1 MVFCLLT
8 RGNQKIIVMKKL
20 IRTLLPLLVVLC
32 SYNLSIAQDSKKV
45 GISQEPNSLLWEIS
59 GNGIEKP
66 SYLYGTIHMICES
79 DFFMKEKVNTAFAK
93 TSKLALEINMADT
106 TEMKYMQ
113 KVAMGTIP
121 LSKQLTVSQA
131 KKLDQI
137 LQKIAGMSLSQVDNY
152 SMVTVMS
159 LIAMKS
165 GSCANIKSYE
175 MEFLAKAISAKKTII
190 GLEKAQEQMDI
201 INNALTNEEMITMLG
216 EMNQELTKQMVQDY
230 KQENIKNIYT
240 AATDVKMIN
249 EADKKLMLD
258 NRNLNWIAKI
268 SELMKSESVFFAVGA
283 GHLSGEYG
291 VINLL
296 RNAGYTVNPI
306 LN

>member
-106 TEMKYMQ
+106 SEMKYMQ
-113 KVAMGTIP
+113 KVAMGTMP
-121 LSKQLTVSQA
+121 LSKQLSASQA

-165 GSCANIKSYE
+165 GGCVNIKSYE
-175 MEFLAKAISAKKTII
+175 MEFLAKAIAAKKLVI

-201 INNALTNEEMITMLG
+201 ISKAFTDEEMINMLG
-216 EMNQELTKQMVQDY
+216 EMNQELFKKSVKDY

-240 AATDVKMIN
+240 AATDVKMMN
-249 EADKKLMLD
+249 EEDKKLILD
-258 NRNLNWIAKI
+258 NRNLNWIAKM
-268 SELMKSESVFFAVGA
+268 SELMKNESVFFAVGA

-291 VINLL
+291 VIKLL
-296 RNAGYTVNPI
+296 RNAGYTVKPI

>member
-1 MVFCLLT
+1 
-8 RGNQKIIVMKKL
+8 MKKL

-106 TEMKYMQ
+106 SEMKYMQ
-113 KVAMGTIP
+113 KVAMGTMP
-121 LSKQLTVSQA
+121 LSKQLSASQA

-165 GSCANIKSYE
+165 GGCVNIKSYE
-175 MEFLAKAISAKKTII
+175 MEFLAKAIAAKKLVI

-201 INNALTNEEMITMLG
+201 ISKAFTDEEMINMLG
-216 EMNQELTKQMVQDY
+216 EMNQELFKKSVKDY

-240 AATDVKMIN
+240 AATDVKMMN
-249 EADKKLMLD
+249 EEDKKLILD
-258 NRNLNWIAKI
+258 NRNLNWIAKM
-268 SELMKSESVFFAVGA
+268 SELMKNESVFFAVGA

-291 VINLL
+291 VIKLL
-296 RNAGYTVNPI
+296 RNAGYTVKPI

>member
-1 MVFCLLT
+1 MRKFI
-8 RGNQKIIVMKKL
+8 K
-20 IRTLLPLLVVLC
+20 TLLPLIVILC

-45 GISQEPNSLLWEIS
+45 GSQDPNSLLWEIS

-66 SYLYGTIHMICES
+66 SYLYGTIHIICES
-79 DFFMKEKVNTAFAK
+79 DYFLKEKVNTAFAR
-93 TSKLALEINMADT
+93 TSKLALELNFNDT

-113 KVAMGTIP
+113 KAAMGTMP
-121 LSKQLTVSQA
+121 LSKQLSASQA

-137 LQKIAGMSLSQVDNY
+137 LQNSAGMSLSQVDNY
-152 SMVTVMS
+152 SMVSIMS
-159 LIAMKS
+159 LIAMKA
-165 GSCANIKSYE
+165 GGCANIKSYE
-175 MEFLAKAISAKKTII
+175 MEFLAKAIATKKSII

-201 INNALTNEEMITMLG
+201 ISKAFTDEEMINMLG
-216 EMNQELTKQMVQDY
+216 EMNQELFKKGVQDY
-230 KQENIKNIYT
+230 KQENINNLY
-240 AATDVKMIN
+240 AAVTDVKMMN

-258 NRNLNWIAKI
+258 NRNMNWIAKM

-296 RNAGYTVNPI
+296 RNAGYTVKPI